1 MKNFPWNQKYS
12 LVLLG
17 TVGWL
22 SPRLPNEKNGTI
34 PIEGLWMIYLEFAS
48 VGDFDSDLNVTI
60 VIICVYRM
68 NLKTI
73 QIA

>member
-1 MKNFPWNQKYS
+1 
-12 LVLLG
+12 
-17 TVGWL
+17 
-22 SPRLPNEKNGTI
+22 
-34 PIEGLWMIYLEFAS
+34 MIYLEFAS